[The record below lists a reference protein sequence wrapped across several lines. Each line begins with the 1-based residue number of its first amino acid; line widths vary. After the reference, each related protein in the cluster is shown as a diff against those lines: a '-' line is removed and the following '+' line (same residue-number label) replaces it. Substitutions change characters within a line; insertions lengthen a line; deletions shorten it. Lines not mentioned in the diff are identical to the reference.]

1 MGMGEGEGEDEGE
14 REGTSARTCTVA
26 HKNCVMKHCECACG
40 CVHVSIS
47 SCLCMCSIFMSLYVL
62 ISSCLYVLISS
73 CACLQVRHAHEHRHE
88 RLSKPSASALSKP
101 YLVAQCLISRQRPK
115 RPITSRLLPVSRRR
129 RCVSSPRRRRCISS
143 LSISSH
149 ITQQPHSSHHT
160 TVSPLAVTSVFK
172 VPFKVPRRCCSL
184 TLLLFFHPN
193 IQIDEIQR
201 RAYRKITRHV
211 IA

>member
-1 MGMGEGEGEDEGE
+1 
-14 REGTSARTCTVA
+14 
-26 HKNCVMKHCECACG
+26 MKHCECACG
-40 CVHVSIS
+40 CVRVSIS

-149 ITQQPHSSHHT
+149 MTQQPHSSHHT
-160 TVSPLAVTSVFK
+160 TVSPLAVKSVFK
-172 VPFKVPRRCCSL
+172 VPFKVPRRCCSRSCSFTRTSKL
-184 TLLLFFHPN
+184 TRFREGP
-193 IQIDEIQR
+193 IR
-201 RAYRKITRHV
+201 RLQDTSLNEFCHI
-211 IA
+211 